1 MKNEELRGKR
11 NYSIKSVNN
20 YVSKF
25 KQVVALMKEGYDV
38 HTIAF
43 LTKISKR
50 LAEEYIDIQAH
61 STIVPSRKNEL
72 DTLLIKTVN
81 PI

>member
-1 MKNEELRGKR
+1 
-11 NYSIKSVNN
+11 VN
-20 YVSKF
+20 KF

-50 LAEEYIDIQAH
+50 LAEEYIDIHAH
-61 STIVPSRKNEL
+61 MDIVPSRKHEL
-72 DTLLIKTVN
+72 ETLLKKRLPN
-81 PI
+81 Q